1 MQKVLLL
8 QMRDEKGLM
17 VIPFGTTM
25 TNYVPRPNEKR
36 YEILGFIQNRQ

>member
-17 VIPFGTTM
+17 VISFGTTM
-25 TNYVPRPNEKR
+25 TNCVPRLNEKR
-36 YEILGFIQNRQ
+36 YEILEFVQNRQ

>member
-8 QMRDEKGLM
+8 QMRDEEGLM
-17 VIPFGTTM
+17 VISFGTTM
-25 TNYVPRPNEKR
+25 TNDVPRLNGKR